1 MENNEN
7 HNHATLE
14 ELQGAQLAAVT
25 VWYEKEILLPNGVT
39 FNGTTYQ
46 SDPASWDTISKTM
59 SVGNLPNSFYWLD
72 ANNNKVSFT
81 LTDLQNLSSLMLQAR
96 FEVFNR
102 FQNRKA
108 DIRATTT
115 EAEVVAVVSRQSAEY
130 LTKS

>member
-14 ELQGAQLAAVT
+14 ELQAAQLAAVT

-39 FNGTTYQ
+39 FNGTIYQ
-46 SDPASWDTISKTM
+46 SDPTSWDRISKTM
-59 SVGNLPNSFYWLD
+59 SVGNLPNNFYWLD

-108 DIRATTT
+108 EIRATTT
-115 EAEVVAVVSRQSAEY
+115 EAEVVTVVSRQSAEY
-130 LTKS
+130 LTTS